1 MIPEKQ
7 KILIVDDSE
16 MNRAILTGILDD
28 GYDFLEAENGLQALD
43 VLRAHRDISL
53 VLLDIVMPELDGFGV
68 LSVMGEQHWIDQTPV
83 IMISAESDSML
94 VERAYQL
101 GATDYISRPFD
112 KSVVRRRVINTLM
125 LYGKQKHLM
134 RMITEQ
140 VYRREK
146 SNRLMTGILSHIVE
160 FRNAESG
167 PHVQHIQTVSELLL
181 RQLAR
186 KTDRYTLTED
196 DIALISTASALHDIG
211 KISIPDSILN
221 KPGKLTAEEFEVVKT
236 HAAVGASILQNLPM
250 TQDEPLIQV
259 AYQICR
265 WHHERYDGHGYPDG
279 LVGDQIPITAQVVS
293 LADVYDALT
302 GERCYKKAYPHETA
316 VQMIQNGECGVFNP
330 LLIECLLDI
339 QDQLQREIGT
349 PPEARNFS
357 LAAQRISDHM
367 VREDDLPFEN
377 NLQYRLA
384 YEREKKTFFAP
395 FAGGL
400 QFDYNIRQDKASVS
414 DYTADPVC
422 ENRTFTA
429 DALLRLYAVS
439 PEDSRRLRDAA
450 RQTTPESPDASI
462 SATVTVRGEKTLC
475 RIAIRTLW
483 SRESIRRM
491 IGVVGYVVPIGTDHS
506 AAPAL
511 SLRMYNITGLRAR
524 TILQEL
530 QLYFDKVRLVTP
542 EDHGVYK
549 LNEDGSLKRRER
561 PCYAIWGAEQE
572 QVCRN
577 CAGCKA
583 LSDKNRVV
591 KLELTKTGIYQVIAK
606 SVVVEGRPFVLELIS
621 RSDVGIWFDSHGKK
635 ILLEKYGRD
644 FYTDA
649 LTGAYCRQY
658 FEDQRASLQGEDGV
672 AMIDVDHFKEIND
685 AYGHPVGDVAL
696 KKIVSAILSC
706 IRSTDMLIRYGGD
719 EFLIIFPQIQK
730 DAFTLKMRYI
740 QDAVSRLAVDGYPD
754 IRLSV
759 SIGGVHR
766 VEPLT
771 EAIRQADQLMYR
783 DKANK
788 GVLRL

>member
-316 VQMIQNGECGVFNP
+316 VRMIQNGECGVFNP

-377 NLQYRLA
+377 NLQYRLDC
-384 YEREKKTFFAP
+384 EREKQTFFAP

-439 PEDSRRLRDAA
+439 PEDSSRLRDAA
-450 RQTTPESPDASI
+450 KQTTPESPDASI

-511 SLRMYNITGLRAR
+511 SLRMNNITGLRAR

-561 PCYAIWGAEQE
+561 PCYAIWGAEQA
-572 QVCRN
+572 CRN

-696 KKIVSAILSC
+696 KKIVGAILSC

-719 EFLIIFPQIQK
+719 EFLVIFPQIQK

-740 QDAVSRLAVDGYPD
+740 QDVVSRLAVDGYPD

>member
-186 KTDRYTLTED
+186 KTDRYALTED

-316 VQMIQNGECGVFNP
+316 VRMIQNGECGVFNP

-384 YEREKKTFFAP
+384 YEREKQTFFAP

-439 PEDSRRLRDAA
+439 PEDSSRLRDAA
-450 RQTTPESPDASI
+450 KQTTPESPDASI

-511 SLRMYNITGLRAR
+511 SLRMNNITGLRAR

-530 QLYFDKVRLVTP
+530 QLYFDKVRLVSP

-561 PCYAIWGAEQE
+561 PCYAIWGAE

-696 KKIVSAILSC
+696 KKIVGAILSC

-719 EFLIIFPQIQK
+719 EFLVIFPQIQK

-740 QDAVSRLAVDGYPD
+740 QDVVSRLAVDGYPD

>member
-316 VQMIQNGECGVFNP
+316 VRMIQNGECGVFNP

-384 YEREKKTFFAP
+384 YEREKQTFFAP

-429 DALLRLYAVS
+429 EELLRLYAVS
-439 PEDSRRLRDAA
+439 PEESRRLRDAA
-450 RQTTPESPDASI
+450 KQTTPESPDASI

-511 SLRMYNITGLRAR
+511 SLRMNNITGLRAR

-561 PCYAIWGAEQE
+561 PCYAIWG
-572 QVCRN
+572 
-577 CAGCKA
+577 G
-583 LSDKNRVV
+583 
-591 KLELTKTGIYQVIAK
+591 
-606 SVVVEGRPFVLELIS
+606 
-621 RSDVGIWFDSHGKK
+621 
-635 ILLEKYGRD
+635 
-644 FYTDA
+644 
-649 LTGAYCRQY
+649 
-658 FEDQRASLQGEDGV
+658 
-672 AMIDVDHFKEIND
+672 
-685 AYGHPVGDVAL
+685 
-696 KKIVSAILSC
+696 
-706 IRSTDMLIRYGGD
+706 
-719 EFLIIFPQIQK
+719 
-730 DAFTLKMRYI
+730 
-740 QDAVSRLAVDGYPD
+740 
-754 IRLSV
+754 
-759 SIGGVHR
+759 
-766 VEPLT
+766 
-771 EAIRQADQLMYR
+771 
-783 DKANK
+783 
-788 GVLRL
+788 

>member
-316 VQMIQNGECGVFNP
+316 VRMIQNGECGVFNP

-450 RQTTPESPDASI
+450 KQTTPESPDASI

-511 SLRMYNITGLRAR
+511 SLRMNNITGLRAR

-530 QLYFDKVRLVTP
+530 QLYFDKVRLVSP

-549 LNEDGSLKRRER
+549 LNEDGSLKRCER
-561 PCYAIWGAEQE
+561 PCYAIWGGE

-696 KKIVSAILSC
+696 KKIVGAILSC

-719 EFLIIFPQIQK
+719 EFLVIFPQIQK

-740 QDAVSRLAVDGYPD
+740 QDVVSRLAVDGYPD

>member
-186 KTDRYTLTED
+186 KTDRYALTED

-316 VQMIQNGECGVFNP
+316 VRMIQNGECGVFNP

-377 NLQYRLA
+377 NLQYCLA
-384 YEREKKTFFAP
+384 YEREKQTFFAP

-429 DALLRLYAVS
+429 EELLRLYAVS
-439 PEDSRRLRDAA
+439 PEDSRRLQDAA
-450 RQTTPESPDASI
+450 KQTTPESPDASI
-462 SATVTVRGEKTLC
+462 SVAITVRGEKTLC

-483 SRESIRRM
+483 SRESIRKM
-491 IGVVGYVVPIGTDHS
+491 IGVVGHVVPIGADHS

-511 SLRMYNITGLRAR
+511 SLRMNNITGLRAR

-549 LNEDGSLKRRER
+549 LNEDGSLKRREH
-561 PCYAIWGAEQE
+561 PCYAIWGAE

-696 KKIVSAILSC
+696 KKIVGAILSC

-719 EFLIIFPQIQK
+719 EFLVIFPQIQK

-740 QDAVSRLAVDGYPD
+740 QDVVSRLAVDSYPD

>member
-94 VERAYQL
+94 VERAYQF

-186 KTDRYTLTED
+186 KTDRYALTED

-316 VQMIQNGECGVFNP
+316 VRMIQNGECGVFNP

-439 PEDSRRLRDAA
+439 PEDSSRLRDAA
-450 RQTTPESPDASI
+450 KQTTPESPDASI

-511 SLRMYNITGLRAR
+511 SLRMNNITGLRAR

-561 PCYAIWGAEQE
+561 PCYAIWGSEQA
-572 QVCRN
+572 CRN

-696 KKIVSAILSC
+696 KKIVGAILSC

-719 EFLIIFPQIQK
+719 EFLVIFPQIQK

-740 QDAVSRLAVDGYPD
+740 QDVVSRLAVDGYPD

>member
-186 KTDRYTLTED
+186 KTDRYALTED

-316 VQMIQNGECGVFNP
+316 VRMIQNGECGVFNP

-450 RQTTPESPDASI
+450 KQTTPESPDASI

-511 SLRMYNITGLRAR
+511 SLRMNNITGLQAR

-561 PCYAIWGAEQE
+561 PCYAIWGGE

-696 KKIVSAILSC
+696 KKIVGAILSC

-719 EFLIIFPQIQK
+719 EFLVIFPQIQK

-740 QDAVSRLAVDGYPD
+740 QDVVSRLAVDGYPD

>member
-94 VERAYQL
+94 GERAYQL

-316 VQMIQNGECGVFNP
+316 VRMIQNGECGVFNP

-384 YEREKKTFFAP
+384 YEREKQTFFAP

-450 RQTTPESPDASI
+450 KQTTPESPDASI

-511 SLRMYNITGLRAR
+511 SLRMNNITGLRAR

-542 EDHGVYK
+542 EDHSVYK

-561 PCYAIWGAEQE
+561 PCYAIWGAEQA
-572 QVCRN
+572 CRN

-635 ILLEKYGRD
+635 MLLEKYGRD

-696 KKIVSAILSC
+696 KKIVGAILSC

-719 EFLIIFPQIQK
+719 EFLVIFPQIQK

-740 QDAVSRLAVDGYPD
+740 QDVVSRLAVDGYPD

>member
-186 KTDRYTLTED
+186 KTDRYALTED

-302 GERCYKKAYPHETA
+302 SERCYKKAYPHETA
-316 VQMIQNGECGVFNP
+316 VRMIQNGECGVFNP

-429 DALLRLYAVS
+429 DALLHLYAVS
-439 PEDSRRLRDAA
+439 PEDSSRLRDAA
-450 RQTTPESPDASI
+450 KQTTPESPDASI

-511 SLRMYNITGLRAR
+511 SLRMNNITGLRAR

-561 PCYAIWGAEQE
+561 PCYAIWGGE

-696 KKIVSAILSC
+696 KKIVGAILSC

-719 EFLIIFPQIQK
+719 EFLVIFPQIQK

-740 QDAVSRLAVDGYPD
+740 QDVVSRLAVDGYPD

>member
-28 GYDFLEAENGLQALD
+28 GYDFLEAENGLQAVD
-43 VLRAHRDISL
+43 ILRAHRDISL

-68 LSVMGEQHWIDQTPV
+68 LSVMNEQHWIDQTPV

-112 KSVVRRRVINTLM
+112 KSAVRRRVINTLM

-167 PHVQHIQTVSELLL
+167 LHVQHVQTVSELLL

-186 KTDRYTLTED
+186 KTDRYALTED

-236 HAAVGASILQNLPM
+236 HAAVGASILQTLPM
-250 TQDEPLIQV
+250 MQDEPLIQV

-265 WHHERYDGHGYPDG
+265 WHHERYDGRGYPDG
-279 LVGDQIPITAQVVS
+279 LVGDQIPVAAQVVS

-316 VQMIQNGECGVFNP
+316 VRMIQNGECGVFNP

-339 QDQLQREIGT
+339 QDQLQREIGI

-367 VREDDLPFEN
+367 VLEDDLPFEN
-377 NLQYRLA
+377 NLQYRLDC
-384 YEREKKTFFAP
+384 EREKQTFFAP

-450 RQTTPESPDASI
+450 KQTTPESPDASI
-462 SATVTVRGEKTLC
+462 SAAITVRGEKTLC
-475 RIAIRTLW
+475 RISIRTLW
-483 SRESIRRM
+483 SRESIRKM
-491 IGVVGYVVPIGTDHS
+491 IGVVGYVVPLGADHS

-511 SLRMYNITGLRAR
+511 SLRMDNITGLQARA
-524 TILQEL
+524 ILHEL
-530 QLYFDKVRLVTP
+530 QFYFDKVRLVTP
-542 EDHGVYK
+542 ETHGVYK

-561 PCYAIWGAEQE
+561 PCYAIWGSEQF
-572 QVCRN
+572 CRN

-635 ILLEKYGRD
+635 MLLEKYGRD

-658 FEDQRASLQGEDGV
+658 FEDQRASLQGIDGV

-696 KKIVSAILSC
+696 KKIVDAILSC

-719 EFLIIFPQIQK
+719 EFLAIFPQIQK
-730 DAFTLKMRYI
+730 DAFALKMRYI

-759 SIGGVHR
+759 SIGGVYR

>member
-140 VYRREK
+140 VYKREK

-316 VQMIQNGECGVFNP
+316 VRMIQNGECGVFNP

-384 YEREKKTFFAP
+384 YEREKQTFFAP

-450 RQTTPESPDASI
+450 KQTTPESPDASI

-511 SLRMYNITGLRAR
+511 SLRMNNITGLQAR

-561 PCYAIWGAEQE
+561 PCYAIWGSEQA
-572 QVCRN
+572 CRN

-635 ILLEKYGRD
+635 MLLEKYGRD

-696 KKIVSAILSC
+696 KKIVGAILSC

-740 QDAVSRLAVDGYPD
+740 QDVVSRLAVDGYPD

>member
-186 KTDRYTLTED
+186 KTDRYALTED

-316 VQMIQNGECGVFNP
+316 VRMIQNGECGVFNP

-450 RQTTPESPDASI
+450 KQTTPESPDASI

-483 SRESIRRM
+483 SRELIRRM

-511 SLRMYNITGLRAR
+511 SLRMNNITGLRAR

-549 LNEDGSLKRRER
+549 LNEDGSLKRCER
-561 PCYAIWGAEQE
+561 PCYAIWGAE

-696 KKIVSAILSC
+696 KKIVGAILSC

-719 EFLIIFPQIQK
+719 EFLVIFPQIQK

-740 QDAVSRLAVDGYPD
+740 QDVVSRLAVDGYPD

>member
-186 KTDRYTLTED
+186 KTDRYALTED

-316 VQMIQNGECGVFNP
+316 VRMIQNGECGVFNP

-384 YEREKKTFFAP
+384 YEREKQTFFAP

-439 PEDSRRLRDAA
+439 PEDSSRLRDAA
-450 RQTTPESPDASI
+450 KQTTPESPDASI

-511 SLRMYNITGLRAR
+511 SLRMNNITGLRAR

-561 PCYAIWGAEQE
+561 PCYAIWGSEQA
-572 QVCRN
+572 CRN

-696 KKIVSAILSC
+696 KKIVGAILSC

-719 EFLIIFPQIQK
+719 EFLVIFPQIQK

-740 QDAVSRLAVDGYPD
+740 QDVVSRLAVDGYPD

>member
-112 KSVVRRRVINTLM
+112 KSVVRLRVINTLM

-186 KTDRYTLTED
+186 KTDRYALTED

-279 LVGDQIPITAQVVS
+279 LVGGQIPITAQVVS

-316 VQMIQNGECGVFNP
+316 VRMIQNGECGVFNP

-349 PPEARNFS
+349 PPETRNFS

-384 YEREKKTFFAP
+384 YEREKRTFFAP

-450 RQTTPESPDASI
+450 KQTTPESPDASI
-462 SATVTVRGEKTLC
+462 SAMVTVRGEKTLC

-483 SRESIRRM
+483 SRE
-491 IGVVGYVVPIGTDHS
+491 
-506 AAPAL
+506 
-511 SLRMYNITGLRAR
+511 
-524 TILQEL
+524 
-530 QLYFDKVRLVTP
+530 
-542 EDHGVYK
+542 
-549 LNEDGSLKRRER
+549 
-561 PCYAIWGAEQE
+561 
-572 QVCRN
+572 
-577 CAGCKA
+577 
-583 LSDKNRVV
+583 
-591 KLELTKTGIYQVIAK
+591 
-606 SVVVEGRPFVLELIS
+606 
-621 RSDVGIWFDSHGKK
+621 
-635 ILLEKYGRD
+635 
-644 FYTDA
+644 
-649 LTGAYCRQY
+649 
-658 FEDQRASLQGEDGV
+658 
-672 AMIDVDHFKEIND
+672 
-685 AYGHPVGDVAL
+685 
-696 KKIVSAILSC
+696 
-706 IRSTDMLIRYGGD
+706 
-719 EFLIIFPQIQK
+719 
-730 DAFTLKMRYI
+730 
-740 QDAVSRLAVDGYPD
+740 
-754 IRLSV
+754 
-759 SIGGVHR
+759 
-766 VEPLT
+766 
-771 EAIRQADQLMYR
+771 
-783 DKANK
+783 
-788 GVLRL
+788 

>member
-112 KSVVRRRVINTLM
+112 KSVVRRRVMNTLM

-316 VQMIQNGECGVFNP
+316 VRMIQNGECGVFNP

-367 VREDDLPFEN
+367 VLEDDLPFEN

-384 YEREKKTFFAP
+384 YEREKQTFFAP

-414 DYTADPVC
+414 DYTVDPVC

-450 RQTTPESPDASI
+450 KQTTPESPDASI

-511 SLRMYNITGLRAR
+511 SLRMNNITGLRAR
-524 TILQEL
+524 TILHEL
-530 QLYFDKVRLVTP
+530 QFYFDKVRLVTP

-561 PCYAIWGAEQE
+561 PCYAIWGSE

-583 LSDKNRVV
+583 LSDKNRIV

-658 FEDQRASLQGEDGV
+658 FEDQRASLQGMDGL

-696 KKIVSAILSC
+696 KKIVGAILSC

-719 EFLIIFPQIQK
+719 EFLAIFPQIQK

-740 QDAVSRLAVDGYPD
+740 QDVVSRLAVDGYPD

>member
-316 VQMIQNGECGVFNP
+316 VRMIQNGECGVFNP

-384 YEREKKTFFAP
+384 YEREKRTFFAP

-450 RQTTPESPDASI
+450 KQTTPESPDASI

-511 SLRMYNITGLRAR
+511 SLRMNNITGLRAR

-549 LNEDGSLKRRER
+549 LNEDGSLKRCER
-561 PCYAIWGAEQE
+561 PCYAIWGGE

-696 KKIVSAILSC
+696 KKIVGAILSC

-719 EFLIIFPQIQK
+719 EFLVIFPQIQK

-740 QDAVSRLAVDGYPD
+740 QDVVSRLAVDGYPD

>member
-140 VYRREK
+140 VYKREK

-316 VQMIQNGECGVFNP
+316 VRMIQNGECGVFNP

-384 YEREKKTFFAP
+384 YEREKQTFFAP

-450 RQTTPESPDASI
+450 KQTTPESPDASI

-511 SLRMYNITGLRAR
+511 SLRMNNITGLRAR

-542 EDHGVYK
+542 EDHSVYK

-561 PCYAIWGAEQE
+561 PCYAIWGAEQA
-572 QVCRN
+572 CRN

-635 ILLEKYGRD
+635 MLLEKYGRD

-696 KKIVSAILSC
+696 KKIVGAILSC

-719 EFLIIFPQIQK
+719 EFLVIFPQIQK

-740 QDAVSRLAVDGYPD
+740 QDVVSRLAVDGYPD

>member
-186 KTDRYTLTED
+186 KTDRYPLTED

-316 VQMIQNGECGVFNP
+316 VRMIQNGECGVFNP

-439 PEDSRRLRDAA
+439 PEDSSRLRDAA
-450 RQTTPESPDASI
+450 KQTTPESPDASI

-511 SLRMYNITGLRAR
+511 SLRMNNITGLQAR

-561 PCYAIWGAEQE
+561 PCYAIWGGE

-696 KKIVSAILSC
+696 KKIVGAILSC

-740 QDAVSRLAVDGYPD
+740 QDVVSRLAVDGYPD

>member
-140 VYRREK
+140 VYKREK

-316 VQMIQNGECGVFNP
+316 VRMIQNGECGVFNP

-450 RQTTPESPDASI
+450 KQTTPESPDASI

-511 SLRMYNITGLRAR
+511 SLRMNNITGLRAR

-530 QLYFDKVRLVTP
+530 QLYFDKVRLVSP

-561 PCYAIWGAEQE
+561 PCYAIWGSEQA
-572 QVCRN
+572 CRN

-621 RSDVGIWFDSHGKK
+621 RSDVGIWFDSHVKK

-685 AYGHPVGDVAL
+685 AYGHLVGDVAL
-696 KKIVSAILSC
+696 KKIVGAILSC

-719 EFLIIFPQIQK
+719 EFLVIFPQIQK

-740 QDAVSRLAVDGYPD
+740 QDVVSRLAVDGYPD

>member
-186 KTDRYTLTED
+186 KTDRYALTED

-316 VQMIQNGECGVFNP
+316 VRMIQNGECGVFNP

-384 YEREKKTFFAP
+384 YEREKQTFFAP

-439 PEDSRRLRDAA
+439 PEDSSRLRDAA
-450 RQTTPESPDASI
+450 KQTTPESPDASI

-511 SLRMYNITGLRAR
+511 SLRMNNITGLRAR

-561 PCYAIWGAEQE
+561 PCYAIWGGE

-696 KKIVSAILSC
+696 KKIVGAILSC

-719 EFLIIFPQIQK
+719 EFLVIFPQIQK

-740 QDAVSRLAVDGYPD
+740 QDVVSRLAVDGYPD

>member
-43 VLRAHRDISL
+43 ILRAHRDISL

-186 KTDRYTLTED
+186 KTDRYALTED

-221 KPGKLTAEEFEVVKT
+221 KPGKLTAEEFEIVKT

-316 VQMIQNGECGVFNP
+316 VRMIQNGECGVFNP

-439 PEDSRRLRDAA
+439 PEDSSRLRDAA
-450 RQTTPESPDASI
+450 KQTTPESPDASI

-511 SLRMYNITGLRAR
+511 SLRMNNITGLRAR

-561 PCYAIWGAEQE
+561 PCYAIWGAEQA
-572 QVCRN
+572 CRN

-696 KKIVSAILSC
+696 KKIVGAILSC

-719 EFLIIFPQIQK
+719 EFLVIFPQIQK

-740 QDAVSRLAVDGYPD
+740 QDVVSRLAVDGYPD

>member
-279 LVGDQIPITAQVVS
+279 LVSDQIPITAQVVS

-316 VQMIQNGECGVFNP
+316 VRMIQNGECGVFNP

-450 RQTTPESPDASI
+450 KQTTPESPDASI

-511 SLRMYNITGLRAR
+511 SLRMNNITGLRAR

-549 LNEDGSLKRRER
+549 LNEDGSLKRCER
-561 PCYAIWGAEQE
+561 PCYAIWGGE

-696 KKIVSAILSC
+696 KKIVGAILSC

-719 EFLIIFPQIQK
+719 EFLVIFPQIQK

-740 QDAVSRLAVDGYPD
+740 QDVVSRLAVDGYPD

>member
-221 KPGKLTAEEFEVVKT
+221 KPGKLTAEEFEIVKT

-316 VQMIQNGECGVFNP
+316 VRMIQNGECGVFNP

-450 RQTTPESPDASI
+450 KQTTPESPDASI

-491 IGVVGYVVPIGTDHS
+491 ISVVGYVVPIGADHS

-511 SLRMYNITGLRAR
+511 SLRMNNITGLRAR

-561 PCYAIWGAEQE
+561 PCYAIWGAE

-696 KKIVSAILSC
+696 KKIVGAILSC

-719 EFLIIFPQIQK
+719 EFLVIFPQIQK

-740 QDAVSRLAVDGYPD
+740 QDVVSRLAVDGYPD

>member
-186 KTDRYTLTED
+186 KTDRYALTED

-316 VQMIQNGECGVFNP
+316 VRMIQNGECGVFNP

-384 YEREKKTFFAP
+384 YEREKQTFFAP

-439 PEDSRRLRDAA
+439 PEDSRRLRDATK
-450 RQTTPESPDASI
+450 QTTPESPDASI

-511 SLRMYNITGLRAR
+511 SLRMNNITGLRAR

-561 PCYAIWGAEQE
+561 PCYAIWGSEQA
-572 QVCRN
+572 CRN

-696 KKIVSAILSC
+696 KKIVGAILSC

-740 QDAVSRLAVDGYPD
+740 QDVVSRLAVDGYPD

>member
-316 VQMIQNGECGVFNP
+316 VRMIQNGECGVFNP

-439 PEDSRRLRDAA
+439 PEDSSRLRDAA
-450 RQTTPESPDASI
+450 KQTTPESPDASI

-511 SLRMYNITGLRAR
+511 SLRMNNITGLRAR

-561 PCYAIWGAEQE
+561 PCYAIWGSEQA
-572 QVCRN
+572 CRN

-583 LSDKNRVV
+583 HSDKNRVV

-635 ILLEKYGRD
+635 MLLEKYGRD

-696 KKIVSAILSC
+696 KKIVGAILSC

-719 EFLIIFPQIQK
+719 EFLVIFPQIQK

-740 QDAVSRLAVDGYPD
+740 QDVVSRLAVDGYPD

>member
-68 LSVMGEQHWIDQTPV
+68 LSVMSEQHWIDQTPV

-186 KTDRYTLTED
+186 KTDRYALTED

-316 VQMIQNGECGVFNP
+316 VRMIQNGECGVFNP

-439 PEDSRRLRDAA
+439 PEDSSRLRDAA
-450 RQTTPESPDASI
+450 KQTTPESPDASI

-511 SLRMYNITGLRAR
+511 SLRMNNITGLRAR

-549 LNEDGSLKRRER
+549 LNEDGSLKRCER
-561 PCYAIWGAEQE
+561 PCYAIWGGE

-635 ILLEKYGRD
+635 MLLEKYGRD

-696 KKIVSAILSC
+696 KKIVGAILSC

-719 EFLIIFPQIQK
+719 EFLVIFPQIQK

-740 QDAVSRLAVDGYPD
+740 QDVVSRLAVDGYPD

>member
-186 KTDRYTLTED
+186 KTDRYALTED

-316 VQMIQNGECGVFNP
+316 VRMIQNGECGVFNP

-349 PPEARNFS
+349 PPEARNFN

-429 DALLRLYAVS
+429 EELLRLYAVS

-450 RQTTPESPDASI
+450 KQTTPESPDASI

-511 SLRMYNITGLRAR
+511 SLRMNNITGLRAR

-561 PCYAIWGAEQE
+561 PCYAIWG
-572 QVCRN
+572 
-577 CAGCKA
+577 G
-583 LSDKNRVV
+583 
-591 KLELTKTGIYQVIAK
+591 
-606 SVVVEGRPFVLELIS
+606 
-621 RSDVGIWFDSHGKK
+621 
-635 ILLEKYGRD
+635 
-644 FYTDA
+644 
-649 LTGAYCRQY
+649 
-658 FEDQRASLQGEDGV
+658 
-672 AMIDVDHFKEIND
+672 
-685 AYGHPVGDVAL
+685 
-696 KKIVSAILSC
+696 
-706 IRSTDMLIRYGGD
+706 
-719 EFLIIFPQIQK
+719 
-730 DAFTLKMRYI
+730 
-740 QDAVSRLAVDGYPD
+740 
-754 IRLSV
+754 
-759 SIGGVHR
+759 
-766 VEPLT
+766 
-771 EAIRQADQLMYR
+771 
-783 DKANK
+783 
-788 GVLRL
+788 

>member
-316 VQMIQNGECGVFNP
+316 VRMIQNGECGVFNP

-450 RQTTPESPDASI
+450 KQTTPESPDASI

-511 SLRMYNITGLRAR
+511 SLRMNNITGLRAR
-524 TILQEL
+524 TIQQEL

-561 PCYAIWGAEQE
+561 PCYAIWGAE

-635 ILLEKYGRD
+635 MLLEKYGRD

-696 KKIVSAILSC
+696 KKIVGAILSC

-719 EFLIIFPQIQK
+719 EFLVIFPQIQK

-740 QDAVSRLAVDGYPD
+740 QDVVSRLAVDGYPD

>member
-316 VQMIQNGECGVFNP
+316 VRMIQNGECGVFNP

-450 RQTTPESPDASI
+450 KQTTPESPDASI

-511 SLRMYNITGLRAR
+511 SLRMNNITGLRAR

-549 LNEDGSLKRRER
+549 LNEDGSLKRCER
-561 PCYAIWGAEQE
+561 PCYAIWGGE

-696 KKIVSAILSC
+696 KKIVGAILSC

-719 EFLIIFPQIQK
+719 EFLVIFPQIQK

-740 QDAVSRLAVDGYPD
+740 QDVVSRLAVDGYPD

>member
-125 LYGKQKHLM
+125 LYSKQKHLM

-221 KPGKLTAEEFEVVKT
+221 KPGKLTAEEFEIVKT

-279 LVGDQIPITAQVVS
+279 LVGGQIPITAQVVS

-316 VQMIQNGECGVFNP
+316 VRMIQNGECGVFNP

-384 YEREKKTFFAP
+384 YEREKQTFFAP

-450 RQTTPESPDASI
+450 KQTTPESPDASI

-511 SLRMYNITGLRAR
+511 SLRMNNITGLRAR

-561 PCYAIWGAEQE
+561 PCYAIWGGE

-696 KKIVSAILSC
+696 KKIVGAILSC

-740 QDAVSRLAVDGYPD
+740 QDVVSRLAVDGYPD

>member
-167 PHVQHIQTVSELLL
+167 PHVQHIQTVSEFLL

-186 KTDRYTLTED
+186 KTDRYALTED

-316 VQMIQNGECGVFNP
+316 VRMIQNGECGVFNP

-384 YEREKKTFFAP
+384 YEREKQTFFAP

-450 RQTTPESPDASI
+450 KQTTPESPDASI
-462 SATVTVRGEKTLC
+462 SATVIVRGEKTLC

-511 SLRMYNITGLRAR
+511 SLRMNNITGLRAQ

-561 PCYAIWGAEQE
+561 PCYAIWGAE

-696 KKIVSAILSC
+696 KKIVGAILSC

-719 EFLIIFPQIQK
+719 EFLVIFPQIQK

-740 QDAVSRLAVDGYPD
+740 QDVVSRLAVDGYPD

>member
-160 FRNAESG
+160 FRNAESW

-186 KTDRYTLTED
+186 KTDRYALTED

-221 KPGKLTAEEFEVVKT
+221 KPGKLTAEEFEIVKT

-316 VQMIQNGECGVFNP
+316 VRMIQNGECGVFNP

-439 PEDSRRLRDAA
+439 PEDSSRLRDAA
-450 RQTTPESPDASI
+450 KQTTPESPDASI
-462 SATVTVRGEKTLC
+462 SATVIVRGEKTLC

-511 SLRMYNITGLRAR
+511 SLRMNNITGLRAR

-561 PCYAIWGAEQE
+561 PCYAIWGGK

-696 KKIVSAILSC
+696 KKIVGAILSC

-719 EFLIIFPQIQK
+719 EFLVIFPQIQK

-740 QDAVSRLAVDGYPD
+740 QDVVSRLSVDGYPD

>member
-1 MIPEKQ
+1 MEQ
-7 KILIVDDSE
+7 QTLMIVDDSKLNRMMLMDILGDQYHYIE
-16 MNRAILTGILDD
+16 AADGRQAVRLLEKDLTVDLMLLDVHMPEMDGFQVLEQMNR
-28 GYDFLEAENGLQALD
+28 FN
-43 VLRAHRDISL
+43 
-53 VLLDIVMPELDGFGV
+53 
-68 LSVMGEQHWIDQTPV
+68 WINEVPV
-83 IMISAESDSML
+83 IMVSAEDRREAS
-94 VERAYQL
+94 ERAYTL
-101 GATDYISRPFD
+101 GVTDFIHRPFD
-112 KSVVRRRVINTLM
+112 AFIVRHRVENTLR
-125 LYGKQKHLM
+125 LYANQK
-134 RMITEQ
+134 
-140 VYRREK
+140 
-146 SNRLMTGILSHIVE
+146 RLMNLVSAQIYEKEENNDLMIGILSRVVE
-160 FRNAESG
+160 FRNHESG
-167 PHVQHIQTVSELLL
+167 DHIRSVRTITELLL
-181 RQLAR
+181 RKLVR
-186 KTDRYTLTED
+186 KTDIYPLSEEN
-196 DIALISTASALHDIG
+196 INLIKTASALHDVG
-211 KISIPDSILN
+211 KITTPEEILN

-316 VQMIQNGECGVFNP
+316 VRMIQNGECGVFNP

-384 YEREKKTFFAP
+384 YEREKQTFFAP

-414 DYTADPVC
+414 DYTADPAC

-450 RQTTPESPDASI
+450 KQTTPESPDASI

-483 SRESIRRM
+483 SRELIRRM

-511 SLRMYNITGLRAR
+511 SLRMNNITGLRAR

-549 LNEDGSLKRRER
+549 LNEDGSLKRREH
-561 PCYAIWGAEQE
+561 PCYAIWGSEQA
-572 QVCRN
+572 CRN

-658 FEDQRASLQGEDGV
+658 FEDQRASLQDEDGV

-696 KKIVSAILSC
+696 KKIVGAILSC

>member
-186 KTDRYTLTED
+186 KTDRYALTED

-316 VQMIQNGECGVFNP
+316 VRMIQNGECGVFNP

-450 RQTTPESPDASI
+450 KQTTPESPDASI

-511 SLRMYNITGLRAR
+511 SLRMNNITGLRAR

-549 LNEDGSLKRRER
+549 LNEDGSLKRCER
-561 PCYAIWGAEQE
+561 PCYAIWGGE

-635 ILLEKYGRD
+635 MLLEKYGRD

-696 KKIVSAILSC
+696 KKIVGAILSC

-740 QDAVSRLAVDGYPD
+740 QDVVSRLAVDGYPD

>member
-186 KTDRYTLTED
+186 KTDRYALTED

-316 VQMIQNGECGVFNP
+316 VRMIQNGECGVFNP

-384 YEREKKTFFAP
+384 YEREKQTFFAP

-450 RQTTPESPDASI
+450 KQTTPESPDASI

-511 SLRMYNITGLRAR
+511 SLRMNNITGLRAR

-549 LNEDGSLKRRER
+549 LNEDGSLKRCER
-561 PCYAIWGAEQE
+561 PCYAIWGGE

-696 KKIVSAILSC
+696 KKIVGAILSC

-719 EFLIIFPQIQK
+719 EFLVIFPQIQK

-740 QDAVSRLAVDGYPD
+740 QDVVSRLAVDGYPD

-766 VEPLT
+766 VEPLS